1 MLGRGVACALT
12 GASYGSI
19 TRAPLSAASHSRK
32 YLLMNIYLPIAE
44 MSVNAALFLGMGW
57 AVGFLSG
64 MFGVG
69 GGFLL
74 TPLLMFMGVPTAVA
88 VGTGSMQILAS
99 SVSGAVAQYQRNNV
113 DIKMGAVLVVGGV
126 IGSVIG
132 VSLMKILRQVGQFDL
147 FVALS
152 YVLFLG
158 AVGALMM
165 IESVGTIRKR
175 QTGQASP
182 RKTGQHSWVHG
193 LPFKMRFHRSKLY
206 ISALPPA
213 MIGAFVGFMAAIMG
227 VGGGFVMV
235 PAMIY
240 LLRVP
245 TSVVIGTSLFQIT
258 FVMAVTTFLQA
269 VQNKSVDVVLALLL
283 IVGGVIGA
291 QFGAAAGAKLKGEQ
305 LRFLLA
311 GLVLLVCLR
320 IGWDLMNKPVEIYS
334 IGPVI
339 GGAN

>member
-1 MLGRGVACALT
+1 
-12 GASYGSI
+12 
-19 TRAPLSAASHSRK
+19 
-32 YLLMNIYLPIAE
+32 MNIYLPIAE
-44 MSVNAALFLGMGW
+44 MSVNVALFLGLGL

-64 MFGVG
+64 LFGVG

-74 TPLLMFMGVPTAVA
+74 TPLLIFMGVPSAVA

-99 SVSGAVAQYQRNNV
+99 SVSGAIAQYRRNNV
-113 DIKMGAVLVVGGV
+113 DVKMGAVLVIGGV

-132 VSLMKILRQVGQFDL
+132 VSLMKILRQAGQFDL
-147 FVALS
+147 FVSLS
-152 YVLFLG
+152 YVTFLG

-165 IESVGTIRKR
+165 IESLGTLRRSKS
-175 QTGQASP
+175 GQPSSV

-206 ISALPPA
+206 ISAVPPA

-245 TSVVIGTSLFQIT
+245 TSVVIGTSLFQIV
-258 FVMAVTTFLQA
+258 FVMAVTTLLQA
-269 VQNKSVDVVLALLL
+269 MQNKAVDVVLALVL
-283 IVGGVIGA
+283 ILAASLARNSA
-291 QFGAAAGAKLKGEQ
+291 QRPADG
-305 LRFLLA
+305 
-311 GLVLLVCLR
+311 
-320 IGWDLMNKPVEIYS
+320 
-334 IGPVI
+334 
-339 GGAN
+339 

>member
-1 MLGRGVACALT
+1 
-12 GASYGSI
+12 
-19 TRAPLSAASHSRK
+19 
-32 YLLMNIYLPIAE
+32 MNIYLPIAE
-44 MSVNAALFLGMGW
+44 MSVNVAVFLSMGC

-74 TPLLMFMGVPTAVA
+74 TPLLIFMGVPTAVS

-99 SVSGAVAQYQRNNV
+99 SVSGAIAQYRRRNV
-113 DIKMGAVLVVGGV
+113 DIKMGLVLVAGGV
-126 IGSVIG
+126 VGAAIG
-132 VSLMKILRQVGQFDL
+132 VGLVRILRQIGQFDL
-147 FVALS
+147 FVSLS

-158 AVGALMM
+158 AVGGLMM
-165 IESVGTIRKR
+165 IESVGTIRR
-175 QTGQASP
+175 ARSGNPVTA

-193 LPFKMRFHRSKLY
+193 LPFKMRFKRSKLY

-213 MIGAFVGFMAAIMG
+213 AIGAFVGFLAAVMG

-245 TSVVIGTSLFQIT
+245 TSVVIGTSLFQIV
-258 FVMAVTTFLQA
+258 FVMAVTTLLQA
-269 VQNKSVDVVLALLL
+269 MQNKTVDVVLAMLL

-291 QFGAAAGAKLKGEQ
+291 QLGVIAGARLKGEQ

-311 GLVLLVCLR
+311 ALVLLVCLR
-320 IGWDLMNKPVEIYS
+320 IGWELIVRPGEIYS
-334 IGPVI
+334 IGPLL
-339 GGAN
+339 GGI

>member
-1 MLGRGVACALT
+1 VF
-12 GASYGSI
+12 
-19 TRAPLSAASHSRK
+19 LS
-32 YLLMNIYLPIAE
+32 
-44 MSVNAALFLGMGW
+44 MGC

-74 TPLLMFMGVPTAVA
+74 TPLLIFMGVPTAVS

-99 SVSGAVAQYQRNNV
+99 SVSGAIAQYRRRNV
-113 DIKMGAVLVVGGV
+113 DIKMGLVLVAGGV
-126 IGSVIG
+126 VGAAIG
-132 VSLMKILRQVGQFDL
+132 VGLVRILRQIGQFDL
-147 FVALS
+147 FVSLS

-158 AVGALMM
+158 AVGGLMM
-165 IESVGTIRKR
+165 IESVGTIRR
-175 QTGQASP
+175 ARSGNPVTA

-193 LPFKMRFHRSKLY
+193 LPFKMRFKRSKLY

-213 MIGAFVGFMAAIMG
+213 AIGAFVGFLAAVMG

-245 TSVVIGTSLFQIT
+245 TSVVIGTSLFQIV
-258 FVMAVTTFLQA
+258 FVMAVTTLLQA
-269 VQNKSVDVVLALLL
+269 MQNKTVDVVLAMLL

-291 QFGAAAGAKLKGEQ
+291 QLGVIAGARLKGEQ

-311 GLVLLVCLR
+311 ALVLLVCLR
-320 IGWDLMNKPVEIYS
+320 IAWELIVRPGEIYS
-334 IGPVI
+334 IGPLL
-339 GGAN
+339 GGI

>member
-1 MLGRGVACALT
+1 
-12 GASYGSI
+12 
-19 TRAPLSAASHSRK
+19 
-32 YLLMNIYLPIAE
+32 MNIYLPIAE
-44 MSVNAALFLGMGW
+44 MSVNVAVFLSMGC

-74 TPLLMFMGVPTAVA
+74 TPLLIFMGVPTAVS

-99 SVSGAVAQYQRNNV
+99 SVSGAIAQYRRRNV
-113 DIKMGAVLVVGGV
+113 DIKMGLVLVAGGV
-126 IGSVIG
+126 VGAAIG
-132 VSLMKILRQVGQFDL
+132 VGLVRILRQIGQFDL
-147 FVALS
+147 FVSLS

-158 AVGALMM
+158 AVGGLMM
-165 IESVGTIRKR
+165 IESVGTIRR
-175 QTGQASP
+175 ARSGNPVTA

-193 LPFKMRFHRSKLY
+193 LPFKMRFKRSKLY

-213 MIGAFVGFMAAIMG
+213 AIGAFVGFLAAVMG

-245 TSVVIGTSLFQIT
+245 TSVVIGTSLFQIV
-258 FVMAVTTFLQA
+258 FVTAVTTLLQA
-269 VQNKSVDVVLALLL
+269 MQNKTVDVVLAILL

-291 QFGAAAGAKLKGEQ
+291 QLGVIAGARLKGEQ

-311 GLVLLVCLR
+311 ALVLLVCLR
-320 IGWDLMNKPVEIYS
+320 IAWELIVRPGEIYS
-334 IGPVI
+334 IGPLL
-339 GGAN
+339 GGI

>member
-1 MLGRGVACALT
+1 
-12 GASYGSI
+12 
-19 TRAPLSAASHSRK
+19 
-32 YLLMNIYLPIAE
+32 MNIYLPIAE
-44 MSVNAALFLGMGW
+44 MSVNVAVFLSMGC

-74 TPLLMFMGVPTAVA
+74 TPLLIFMGVPSAVS

-99 SVSGAVAQYQRNNV
+99 SVSGAIAQYRRRNV
-113 DIKMGAVLVVGGV
+113 DIKMGVVLVAGGV
-126 IGSVIG
+126 VGAVIG
-132 VSLMKILRQVGQFDL
+132 VGLVRILRQIGQFDL
-147 FVALS
+147 FVSLS

-158 AVGALMM
+158 AVGGLMM
-165 IESVGTIRKR
+165 IESVGAIRRARSGKPV
-175 QTGQASP
+175 AV

-193 LPFKMRFHRSKLY
+193 LPFKMRFKRSKLY

-213 MIGAFVGFMAAIMG
+213 AIGAFVGFLAAVMG

-245 TSVVIGTSLFQIT
+245 TSVVIGTSLFQIV
-258 FVMAVTTFLQA
+258 FVMAVTTLLQA
-269 VQNKSVDVVLALLL
+269 MQNKTVDVVLAMLL

-291 QFGAAAGAKLKGEQ
+291 QLGVIAGARLKGEQ

-311 GLVLLVCLR
+311 ALVLLVCLR
-320 IGWDLMNKPVEIYS
+320 IGWELIVRPGEIYS
-334 IGPVI
+334 IGPLL
-339 GGAN
+339 GGI